1 MLSGK
6 NKRKKKCWTLACLTL
21 NINVEWQNN
30 KNNNKKKEKK
40 KEAMLD
46 VDGLIKVGGYMV

>member
-1 MLSGK
+1 VWQK
-6 NKRKKKCWTLACLTL
+6 KKKFFKKKCWMLACLTL

-30 KNNNKKKEKK
+30 KKKKKKK

>member
-1 MLSGK
+1 VDIWFNESGVVVVGF
-6 NKRKKKCWTLACLTL
+6 NL

>member
-6 NKRKKKCWTLACLTL
+6 IIKKK
-21 NINVEWQNN
+21 
-30 KNNNKKKEKK
+30 KKKK